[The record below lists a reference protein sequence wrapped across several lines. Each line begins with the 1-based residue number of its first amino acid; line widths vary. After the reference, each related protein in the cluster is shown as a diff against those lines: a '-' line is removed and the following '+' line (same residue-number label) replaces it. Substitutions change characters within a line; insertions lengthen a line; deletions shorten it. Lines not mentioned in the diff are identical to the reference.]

1 MSNIV
6 KKKHGSL
13 NLADT
18 NQIMEF
24 AIDLKR
30 YIDNNKLS
38 INIEDKKYPLEAAWK
53 FAGMNFGLT
62 GVPLPPV
69 PLHNPKDMIIGLYV
83 NERRFNTKT
92 KQPYDKQVAVYFG
105 PADQQA
111 VIDGIRLAFKDKII
125 KEIARPFFNYKCDCN
140 IVKVKGG
147 SIVSFGQGM
156 ASNLE
161 EGKEFQ
167 AEFAVNAL
175 SQTRAVSRGFK
186 NVLSFVM
193 SSAGFEN
200 TPGEEMERNK
210 ANEYQDANVIDQPVM
225 SDSDYKIAY
234 HKVATGEWTLE
245 FIKRNSSLSPA
256 QEEALR
262 ILEEN
267 RS

>member
-6 KKKHGSL
+6 KKKHGVLSL
-13 NLADT
+13 SDT
-18 NQIMEF
+18 NQIMDF
-24 AIDLKR
+24 AIDLKK

-38 INIEDKKYPLEAAWK
+38 IDIEGKKYPLEAAWK

-83 NERRFNTKT
+83 NERRMNSKT
-92 KQPYDKQVAVYFG
+92 KQPYDKQVPVYFG
-105 PADQQA
+105 PADQHD
-111 VIDGIRLAFKDKII
+111 VINNIRLSFKEKII
-125 KEIARPFFNYKCDCN
+125 KEVARPFFNYKCDCN

-200 TPGEEMERNK
+200 TPGEEMGGHKPEFV
-210 ANEYQDANVIDQPVM
+210 DANVVDQPVM
-225 SDSDYKIAY
+225 SDSDYKAAY